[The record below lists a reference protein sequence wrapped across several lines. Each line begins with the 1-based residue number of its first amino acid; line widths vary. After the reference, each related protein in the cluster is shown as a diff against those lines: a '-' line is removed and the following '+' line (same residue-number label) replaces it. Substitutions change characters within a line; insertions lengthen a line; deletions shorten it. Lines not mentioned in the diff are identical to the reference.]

1 MGRCHI
7 GLGPCFI
14 NENQSISTDRFL
26 ILLPPIAAVGNI
38 RPVLFN
44 AVAPCAE
51 PNTVSEE
58 CFF

>member
-14 NENQSISTDRFL
+14 NENQSIRTDGFL
-26 ILLPPIAAVGNI
+26 ILFPLIAAVDNI
-38 RPVLFN
+38 RPVLF
-44 AVAPCAE
+44 
-51 PNTVSEE
+51 SGEE